1 MERLSVIAF
10 KPCLQWRAVS
20 VYVLIVQFIV
30 GQKIT
35 NSNDCSGR
43 THKTLR

>member
-10 KPCLQWRAVS
+10 KPCLQWRSVC
-20 VYVLIVQFIV
+20 VYVLIVQFTV

-35 NSNDCSGR
+35 NSSNCSGR
-43 THKTLR
+43 THKTLW